1 MAKSGGTGRRS
12 SEETRERLISA
23 ATETL
28 REEGY
33 SGASARA
40 IAARAEAN
48 SALVFYH
55 FGGVD
60 QLLLAALDRS
70 SAERMAMYRELTA
83 PARTLEEL
91 VEAATRIYRTDL
103 ERGYITEFSE
113 LVAAAVTKPEL
124 REEIRDRAEP
134 WVAFIEE
141 EWERV
146 LGGSP
151 LARLLPAREVAYGA
165 ITFYLGVNL
174 FSVLDEDHSRT
185 EAVLELGGRLAP
197 RARLLTLRLP
207 RRGRGAGRAEE
218 EGEAGVQE
226 PGGAWEA
233 EEPGGGAS
241 DAREP

>member
-1 MAKSGGTGRRS
+1 MAKGGGGRRT
-12 SEETRERLISA
+12 SEETKERLLVA
-23 ATETL
+23 AGAVL

-33 SGASARA
+33 AGASARA

-70 SAERMAMYRELTA
+70 SAERLAMYRELTA

-91 VEAATRIYRTDL
+91 VAAATRIYRTDL

-124 REEIRDRAEP
+124 RGEIKERAEP
-134 WVAFIEE
+134 WIAFIEQ

-151 LARLLPAREVAYGA
+151 LARLVPAREVAYGA

-185 EAVLELGGRLAP
+185 EAVFDLAAQLAP
-197 RARLLTLRLP
+197 RAKLLTLRLP
-207 RRGRGAGRAEE
+207 RRGARSGDVGLPVDGEVTEE
-218 EGEAGVQE
+218 
-226 PGGAWEA
+226 
-233 EEPGGGAS
+233 
-241 DAREP
+241 DA

>member
-1 MAKSGGTGRRS
+1 MAKGGGRRS
-12 SEETRERLISA
+12 SEETKERLLA
-23 ATETL
+23 AAGEVL

-33 SGASARA
+33 AGASARA
-40 IAARAEAN
+40 IATRAEAN

-70 SAERMAMYRELTA
+70 SAERLAMYRELTA
-83 PARTLEEL
+83 GARTLEEL
-91 VEAATRIYRTDL
+91 VAAATRIYRTDL
-103 ERGYITEFSE
+103 ERGYIAEFSE

-124 REEIRDRAEP
+124 RREIKERAEP
-134 WVAFIEE
+134 WIAFIEQ

-151 LARLLPAREVAYGA
+151 LARLVPAREVAYGA

-185 EAVLELGGRLAP
+185 EAVFDLATQLAP
-197 RARLLTLRLP
+197 RAKLLTLRLP
-207 RRGRGAGRAEE
+207 RRGGRGGDVGFAENTEDAEE
-218 EGEAGVQE
+218 
-226 PGGAWEA
+226 
-233 EEPGGGAS
+233 
-241 DAREP
+241 DA

>member
-1 MAKSGGTGRRS
+1 MARNSGGRRTG
-12 SEETRERLISA
+12 EETKERLLA
-23 ATETL
+23 AASEVL

-33 SGASARA
+33 AGASARA
-40 IAARAEAN
+40 IATRAEAN

-60 QLLLAALDRS
+60 PLLLAALDRS
-70 SAERMAMYRELTA
+70 SAERMAMYQEVA
-83 PARTLEEL
+83 ARADTLEEL
-91 VEAATRIYRTDL
+91 VEAAVRIYRTDL

-124 REEIRDRAEP
+124 RREIRDRSEP
-134 WVAFIEE
+134 WIAFIER
-141 EWERV
+141 EWNRV
-146 LGGSP
+146 LGGSA

-185 EAVLELGGRLAP
+185 EAVFDLAARLAP

-207 RRGRGAGRAEE
+207 RRGRDVGWPPDEE
-218 EGEAGVQE
+218 EGA
-226 PGGAWEA
+226 
-233 EEPGGGAS
+233 
-241 DAREP
+241 

>member
-1 MAKSGGTGRRS
+1 MAKGGGGRRT
-12 SEETRERLISA
+12 SEETKERLLVA
-23 ATETL
+23 AGAVL

-33 SGASARA
+33 AGASARA

-70 SAERMAMYRELTA
+70 SAERLAMYRELTA

-91 VEAATRIYRTDL
+91 VAAATRIYRTDL

-124 REEIRDRAEP
+124 RGEIKERAEP
-134 WVAFIEE
+134 WIAFIEQ

-151 LARLLPAREVAYGA
+151 LARLVPAREVAYGA

-185 EAVLELGGRLAP
+185 EAVFDLAAQLAP
-197 RARLLTLRLP
+197 RAKLLTLRLP
-207 RRGRGAGRAEE
+207 RRGARGGDVGLPVDDEVTEE
-218 EGEAGVQE
+218 
-226 PGGAWEA
+226 
-233 EEPGGGAS
+233 
-241 DAREP
+241 DA

>member
-1 MAKSGGTGRRS
+1 MARSGGGRRT
-12 SEETRERLISA
+12 SEETKERLLSA
-23 ATETL
+23 AGEVL

-33 SGASARA
+33 AGASARA

-70 SAERMAMYRELTA
+70 SSERMAMYREIA
-83 PARTLEEL
+83 ARANTLEEL
-91 VEAATRIYRTDL
+91 VEAATHIYRTDL

-124 REEIRDRAEP
+124 RREIRARSEP
-134 WVAFIEE
+134 WISFIEQ
-141 EWERV
+141 EWNRV
-146 LGGSP
+146 LAGSA
-151 LARLLPAREVAYGA
+151 LGRLLPAREVAYGA

-185 EAVLELGGRLAP
+185 EAVFDLAAGLAP

-207 RRGRGAGRAEE
+207 RRDRDVGSPPDENEE
-218 EGEAGVQE
+218 EGA
-226 PGGAWEA
+226 
-233 EEPGGGAS
+233 
-241 DAREP
+241 

>member
-1 MAKSGGTGRRS
+1 MARSGGAGRRT
-12 SEETRERLISA
+12 SEETREKLIA
-23 ATETL
+23 AAAETL

-33 SGASARA
+33 AGASARA
-40 IAARAEAN
+40 IATRAEAN

-91 VEAATRIYRTDL
+91 VEAAVRIYRTDL

-124 REEIRDRAEP
+124 RDEIRDRAEP
-134 WVAFIEE
+134 WIAFIEQ

-185 EAVLELGGRLAP
+185 EGVFELAGRLAP
-197 RARLLTLRLP
+197 RAKLLTLRLP
-207 RRGRGAGRAEE
+207 RRGRGAAEPPE
-218 EGEAGVQE
+218 PEGA
-226 PGGAWEA
+226 
-233 EEPGGGAS
+233 GGGAEV
-241 DAREP
+241 DRME

>member
-1 MAKSGGTGRRS
+1 MARSGGGRRTG
-12 SEETRERLISA
+12 EETKERLLDA
-23 ATETL
+23 ACAVL

-40 IAARAEAN
+40 IATRAEAN

-70 SAERMAMYRELTA
+70 SAERMAMYREIA
-83 PARTLEEL
+83 GRAKTLEEL
-91 VEAATRIYRTDL
+91 VEAALRIYRTDL

-124 REEIRDRAEP
+124 RTEIRDRAEP
-134 WVAFIEE
+134 WIAFIEH
-141 EWERV
+141 EWNRV
-146 LGGSP
+146 LGGSA
-151 LARLLPAREVAYGA
+151 LGRLLPAREVAYGA

-174 FSVLDEDHSRT
+174 FSVLDEDRTRT
-185 EAVLELGGRLAP
+185 EAVFELAGELAP

-207 RRGRGAGRAEE
+207 RRNRDVGLSPADQEE
-218 EGEAGVQE
+218 DV
-226 PGGAWEA
+226 
-233 EEPGGGAS
+233 
-241 DAREP
+241 

>member
-1 MAKSGGTGRRS
+1 MARSGGGRRT
-12 SEETRERLISA
+12 SEETKERLLDA
-23 ATETL
+23 ACAVL

-40 IAARAEAN
+40 IATRAEVN

-70 SAERMAMYRELTA
+70 SAERMAMYREIA
-83 PARTLEEL
+83 GRASTLEEL

-124 REEIRDRAEP
+124 RTEIRDRSEP
-134 WVAFIEE
+134 WIAFIEH
-141 EWERV
+141 EWNRV
-146 LGGSP
+146 LGGSA
-151 LARLLPAREVAYGA
+151 LGRLLPAREVAYGA

-174 FSVLDEDHSRT
+174 FSVLDEDRTRT
-185 EAVLELGGRLAP
+185 EAVFDLAGELAP

-207 RRGRGAGRAEE
+207 RRGRDVGWSAADQEE
-218 EGEAGVQE
+218 E
-226 PGGAWEA
+226 
-233 EEPGGGAS
+233 
-241 DAREP
+241 DA